1 MARLSSEGV
10 LYFSTNR
17 RRFELSES
25 VTARWCV
32 ENVTVSSIPEDFS
45 RHQRIHAC
53 WRLQHPT
60 GPEKA

>member
-17 RRFELSES
+17 RRFELSERH
-25 VTARWCV
+25 ARWCV
-32 ENVTVSSIPEDFS
+32 ERDGLLYPRGFS

-53 WRLQHPT
+53 
-60 GPEKA
+60 